1 MQEWCLMG
9 KITFITGG
17 ARSGKSTFAEKL
29 LKNQDSVIYLATC
42 EASDDEMKDRIA
54 KHKSMRN
61 PAWLTIEAYKDL
73 DIALNK
79 LIKDKKYILID
90 CVTIM
95 VSNLMILGNN
105 IDWDTVN
112 IETVNNI
119 EKNIHKEINK
129 LLDIAHSFS
138 GETIIVSNELGM
150 GVVPP
155 APLGRHYRDI
165 AGRVNQIIAD
175 AADSVYFIV
184 SGIPIKIK
192 G

>member
-1 MQEWCLMG
+1 MG
-9 KITFITGG
+9 RITFITGG

-29 LKNQDSVIYLATC
+29 LKNQDSVVYVATC

-61 PAWLTIEAYKDL
+61 RVWLTVEAYKDL
-73 DIALNK
+73 DIVLK
-79 LIKDKKYILID
+79 KFIKDKKYILID

-105 IDWDTVN
+105 IDWDTAN

-119 EKNIHKEINK
+119 EKNIHVEINK
-129 LLDIAHSFS
+129 LLDIARGFS

-155 APLGRHYRDI
+155 APLGRYYRDI
-165 AGRVNQIIAD
+165 AGRVNQIIAN
-175 AADSVYFIV
+175 AADTVYFIV